1 MSKPEFANILQE
13 HFSPALAK
21 ATDLVMEKGEGPYLY
36 TVDGDRYLDMVQG
49 IAVNALGHCHPA
61 LVEAATEQ
69 IKKLGHA
76 SFNLASFPATLEFGA
91 ELSRHTPGELNNFF
105 LTNSGAEAVEGALKL
120 ARFVSGRGSII
131 AFRGSFHGR
140 TMGAVSVTSS
150 KAGFRRHYAPFLPQ
164 VYFAQYPY
172 CYRCPFKQ
180 KPDSCDLDC
189 LAYFKQDLDYI
200 IPPDDVSAVLFE
212 PVQGEGGYIV
222 PPQRYVDEL
231 KALCRAH
238 GWLLIADEV
247 QSGMGRTGKLFACE
261 HFGLEPDILCLGKAV
276 GGGFPMAVVAARKEI
291 MEKWTPGSHGTTF
304 GGHPVAAAA
313 GLALLNIVSQPEFL
327 ADVEAKGQR
336 FRQGLKG
343 LQAKYAAIGDVRGM
357 GLMNALEFVTPD
369 GAPNPDLVK
378 QVIAKLMEK
387 KILVLNCGVY
397 GHCLR
402 VIPPLN
408 MEEDLLMSIVDALD
422 EALG

>member
-13 HFSPALAK
+13 HFSPALAR

-36 TVDGDRYLDMVQG
+36 TLDGDRYLDMVQG

-61 LVEAATEQ
+61 LVRAATQQ
-69 IKKLGHA
+69 IEKLGHA

-105 LTNSGAEAVEGALKL
+105 LTNSGAEAVESALKL

-140 TMGAVSVTSS
+140 TMGAASVTSS

-172 CYRCPFKQ
+172 CYRCPFRQ

-212 PVQGEGGYIV
+212 PVQGGGRLYRPAPALRRRTKGVV
-222 PPQRYVDEL
+222 PLPRLAFDRRRGAERHGPHGQAFRL
-231 KALCRAH
+231 RAF
-238 GWLLIADEV
+238 
-247 QSGMGRTGKLFACE
+247 RTGAGHPLP
-261 HFGLEPDILCLGKAV
+261 GQ
-276 GGGFPMAVVAARKEI
+276 GGGRRLP
-291 MEKWTPGSHGTTF
+291 HG
-304 GGHPVAAAA
+304 GG
-313 GLALLNIVSQPEFL
+313 GLAQGDNGEMDSRFPRHHLRRAPGGRGRRPGAFENSQP
-327 ADVEAKGQR
+327 
-336 FRQGLKG
+336 
-343 LQAKYAAIGDVRGM
+343 
-357 GLMNALEFVTPD
+357 T
-369 GAPNPDLVK
+369 
-378 QVIAKLMEK
+378 
-387 KILVLNCGVY
+387 
-397 GHCLR
+397 
-402 VIPPLN
+402 
-408 MEEDLLMSIVDALD
+408 
-422 EALG
+422 